1 MPARPAIGFTL
12 RELKGMF
19 FTSPEVIRAMDDATY
34 RALLRFGQYVRK
46 TARHSIKS
54 GEGPS
59 APGTPPHSQTGL
71 LKGHIYYGF
80 DPAQRSVVIGPALLR
95 GAHGYRE
102 ATVPEVLEYGGA
114 VRGRDRKRRGYPDR
128 PYMGPAF
135 EAGQEKLDEFWRDS
149 VK

>member
-19 FTSPEVIRAMDDATY
+19 FTSPAIIRAVDRATY

-46 TARHSIKS
+46 VARHSIKRVP
-54 GEGPS
+54 GPS
-59 APGTPPHSQTGL
+59 TPGEPPHGHTGL

-80 DPAQRSVVIGPALLR
+80 DPAHRSVVIGPARLKKSAYGLV
-95 GAHGYRE
+95 
-102 ATVPEVLEYGGA
+102 TVPELMEEGGT
-114 VRGRDRKRRGYPDR
+114 VRGRDRGMHSYEER

-135 EAGQEKLDEFWRDS
+135 EAGQERLDEFWRDS
-149 VK
+149 IR